1 MNKPENK
8 PEDGNELNEST
19 QSTSTVSTD
28 VVSSDTMFT
37 LLENER
43 IEKEQRDEHF
53 KKTEE
58 NSKLVKKALK
68 QVASVQSTQKQLV
81 SVTVGVVNALG
92 LRKTAD
98 VRALEKKNVANK
110 ITCDQN

>member
-1 MNKPENK
+1 MNKPEIK

-68 QVASVQSTQKQLV
+68 QVASVQSTQK
-81 SVTVGVVNALG
+81 
-92 LRKTAD
+92 KTCISNCWCCKCFSF
-98 VRALEKKNVANK
+98 KKNCRCPCIRKEKCCKQNK
-110 ITCDQN
+110 ITTY